1 MTWVHRTDDCIRFF
15 ILLVGRNL
23 KKMHVYGFG
32 PLARHRGCAA
42 SSTTRVACTFVAV
55 HKKESCDFDHKA
67 RLAALLL
74 SAQFLTGATAMAGRR
89 WTSKRRALVIV
100 TITLVYAAFLRV
112 AAPKV
117 VSFAELG
124 GWQCTQSLFLV
135 TTCTQIR
142 QPFTGTAPNP
152 HDEVVSRDDD

>member
-1 MTWVHRTDDCIRFF
+1 
-15 ILLVGRNL
+15 
-23 KKMHVYGFG
+23 
-32 PLARHRGCAA
+32 
-42 SSTTRVACTFVAV
+42 
-55 HKKESCDFDHKA
+55 
-67 RLAALLL
+67 
-74 SAQFLTGATAMAGRR
+74 MAGTR

-124 GWQCTQSLFLV
+124 DWQCIQSLFLV

-152 HDEVVSRDDD
+152 HDEVVSREYD